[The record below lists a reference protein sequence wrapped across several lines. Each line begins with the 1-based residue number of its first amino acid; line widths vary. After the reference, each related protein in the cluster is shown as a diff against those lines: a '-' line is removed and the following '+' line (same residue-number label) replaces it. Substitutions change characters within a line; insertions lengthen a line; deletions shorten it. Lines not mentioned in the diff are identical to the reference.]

1 MGSKLT
7 SIRERSNEAKE
18 GVENGLEKA
27 KEDADEMAEV
37 RSALERVPENA
48 DDDIVKLKDT
58 VEQGSVS
65 EAVQSMESN
74 ARAELDSAR
83 STGGD
88 AINEATDTA
97 QANREAAEAYSGV
110 GDTRFGGGAAD
121 AQSQAETGA
130 DELEGIAE
138 ETEADLERGDDEYSN
153 FLSQIQG

>member
-27 KEDADEMAEV
+27 KDDAQEMSDV
-37 RSALERVPENA
+37 RAALERVPENA
-48 DDDIVKLKDT
+48 DDDIVKLKDS

-65 EAVQSMESN
+65 EAVQSMESG
-74 ARAELDSAR
+74 ARADLDSAK

-88 AINEATDTA
+88 AITEATDTA
-97 QANREAAEAYSGV
+97 AANREAADAYSGV

-130 DELEGIAE
+130 EELENISE
-138 ETEADLERGDDEYSN
+138 ETEADLEKGDDEYSN